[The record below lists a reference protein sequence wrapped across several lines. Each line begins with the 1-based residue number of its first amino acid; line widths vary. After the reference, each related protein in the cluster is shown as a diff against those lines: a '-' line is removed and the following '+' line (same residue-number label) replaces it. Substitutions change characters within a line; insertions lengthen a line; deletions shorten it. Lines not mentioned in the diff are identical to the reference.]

1 MTNYPVLAL
10 AALVLL
16 LAGLGLMIWGSR
28 PHRP

>member
-10 AALVLL
+10 AAVVLL
-16 LAGLGLMIWGSR
+16 FVGLGLMIWGSR